1 MFQVMF
7 RITETARLT
16 GASVDEVRYLE
27 RRGFLTSAR
36 TRLQRREVRQ
46 FNESDVEKLRL
57 AIKYRRQGFT
67 WDASCDKARLELTN
81 PTLFD

>member
-1 MFQVMF
+1 MF

-16 GASVDEVRYLE
+16 DASVDEVRYLE
-27 RRGFLTSAR
+27 RMGFLSSVRTS
-36 TRLQRREVRQ
+36 LQRREVRQ
-46 FNESDVEKLRL
+46 YDESDVEKLRL

-67 WDASCDKARLELTN
+67 WDASCQKALAELEN

>member
-1 MFQVMF
+1 MF

-27 RRGFLTSAR
+27 QKGFLSSVR

-46 FNESDVEKLRL
+46 FAESDVEKLRL
-57 AIKYRRQGFT
+57 AIKYRRQGYT
-67 WDASCDKARLELTN
+67 WDVACEKARSELRS

>member
-1 MFQVMF
+1 ML
-7 RITETARLT
+7 RITEMARHT

-27 RRGFLTSAR
+27 RKGFLISIR
-36 TRLQRREVRQ
+36 TRLLRREVRQ
-46 FNESDVEKLRL
+46 FDESDAEKLRL

-67 WDASCDKARLELTN
+67 WDASCRKAQMELVN

>member
-1 MFQVMF
+1 MF

-27 RRGFLTSAR
+27 HKGFLTSVR
-36 TRLQRREVRQ
+36 TKLQRRKVRQ
-46 FNESDVEKLRL
+46 FEESDVEKLRL

-67 WDASCDKARLELTN
+67 WDASCDKARLELEN